1 MTTFLDAAI
10 IVVVTV
16 AIVLI
21 AIWFLNAIFNFFSSK
36 ENSIKEYWVE
46 DTSLDDYFDVDYE

>member
-1 MTTFLDAAI
+1 MTTFLDAAT
-10 IVVVTV
+10 IVVVTI

-21 AIWFLNAIFNFFSSK
+21 AIWFLNAIINFFSPK

-46 DTSLDDYFDVDYE
+46 DTSLDDDFDVEYE